1 MLKKLFLISTIVF
14 LMMIIVF
21 NLPQTIISFEG
32 NHSFVLNVPFK
43 EIKKSML
50 ISNFEQE
57 TLRINNAELLQ
68 KRWMDK
74 NINIQRPFKSNRYF
88 EFSGSL
94 LAKVRV
100 DDPRAG
106 KMDVELVEDIFFSTN
121 KIEIKTQLAKPL
133 SIGVSEI
140 EQEILIYPDGQTT
153 FVKLRS
159 SITLKRFVPWFMKDY
174 ARQQVKDA
182 TDSSISKMEST
193 LRNLK

>member
-1 MLKKLFLISTIVF
+1 MISAIVVLGMLIA
-14 LMMIIVF
+14 F
-21 NLPQTIISFEG
+21 NLPQTIFPSEKK
-32 NHSFVLNVPFK
+32 HSFILDVPFQK
-43 EIKKSML
+43 IKKSML

-57 TLRINNAELLQ
+57 TLKINNAELLQ
-68 KRWMDK
+68 KRWIDK
-74 NINIQRPFKSNRYF
+74 NINIQRPLKPDRYF
-88 EFSGSL
+88 EFSGRL

-153 FVKLRS
+153 VVKLRS
-159 SITLKRFVPWFMKDY
+159 SITFKRFVPWFLKDY
-174 ARQQVKDA
+174 ARQQVEDA